1 MSETIEYFVSSTNER
16 LVGTLTST
24 ADVSVSIAITI
35 VDKNPV
41 NKINKKVILAVN
53 SSLKLFHH

>member
-35 VDKNPV
+35 IVDKNPV
-41 NKINKKVILAVN
+41 NK
-53 SSLKLFHH
+53 